1 MKLNER
7 VLELMNTFLRI
18 GSVIVVLV
26 IEMVLIISPVVFLQ
40 RSAISVYL
48 NLQLFSVPLIYV
60 MVNKEPRYKLNWV
73 LIIFLIPGGGSSAGS
88 TGVSAGP
95 NMRSASCFL
104 SARRPK
110 RAVMRTS
117 PTKRLWGGIWPGR
130 ATRCTKTRERSFSP
144 PARICTSA

>member
-48 NLQLFSVPLIYV
+48 NLQLFSVPLIYFI
-60 MVNKEPRYKLNWV
+60 VNN
-73 LIIFLIPGGGSSAGS
+73 
-88 TGVSAGP
+88 
-95 NMRSASCFL
+95 
-104 SARRPK
+104 
-110 RAVMRTS
+110 
-117 PTKRLWGGIWPGR
+117 
-130 ATRCTKTRERSFSP
+130 
-144 PARICTSA
+144 